1 MSNLASVVAGRTASG
16 SGRRQSHTQALI
28 KTSSVCYPSALIGLD
43 KSTGKLEPM
52 IASCSPDLECVGVY
66 NGRASVTGNGTREL
80 KAEPGVYPFAGTGFA
95 ATDLH
100 QPAYAVDDQTVSSSS
115 NNGARPYVG
124 TFEMI
129 ESATLA
135 RIAIDPLAGGTAAD
149 RNVQVFSGALVAGV
163 LTKATGINVTA
174 NTKVTGIVVTLL
186 GGTFAPTYVALAAN
200 MAVGVPGT
208 GTVVIRALTVTG
220 TAETANTA
228 TVNVTLRG

>member
-1 MSNLASVVAGRTASG
+1 MANLSTVGVGRTARG
-16 SGRRQSHTQALI
+16 TGRRQSHTQAIL
-28 KTSSVCYPSALIGLD
+28 KTSSVVYPSALIGLD

-66 NGRASVTGNGTREL
+66 NEKTSVTGNGTKEIT
-80 KAEPGVYPFAGTGFA
+80 AEPGVYPFAGTGFA

-115 NNGARPYVG
+115 NGGARPYVG

-129 ESATLA
+129 DSATSA
-135 RIAIDPLAGGTAAD
+135 RIAIDPLAAGAVLANT
-149 RNVQVFSGALVAGV
+149 VQVFSGALVAGV
-163 LTKATGINVTA
+163 LTKATAINVTA

-200 MAVGVPGT
+200 MVVGAPGT
-208 GTVVIRALTVTG
+208 GTVVIRALKVDG
-220 TAETANTA
+220 TAEILNTA